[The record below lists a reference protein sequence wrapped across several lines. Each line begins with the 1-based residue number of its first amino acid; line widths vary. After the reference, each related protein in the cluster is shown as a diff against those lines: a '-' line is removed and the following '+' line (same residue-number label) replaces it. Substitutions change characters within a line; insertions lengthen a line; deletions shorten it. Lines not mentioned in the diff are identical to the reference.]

1 MIHNRV
7 AIGSSGFHRI
17 SKRSLF
23 YFLDEAWAMGVRIL
37 DTAPIYGNAE
47 ILIGEYIQSSGNAFN
62 VLTKLGLKDYRELNR
77 GSLVNKLEISLGSL
91 RSNTLH
97 TLFLHSIPHAYI
109 DDELLESLQE
119 LKNGGRVKRIGYS
132 GDNEDLDFA
141 IKSNYFDD
149 FMVSINLLDM
159 SNFAFVEKIST
170 EKMIYVKRPLANA
183 VWKNWYF
190 NKCKFQLY
198 KFLGARR
205 TQDTHNYFFRYQV
218 RRKSLPSSNSTPQ
231 NFLKFV
237 ASIPRD
243 KVIVVGTT
251 DVDHLKSTLSSLH
264 DPDFVDTSYF
274 IENLESWHKD
284 NKYQWRAMR

>member
-1 MIHNRV
+1 MIHNSV

-23 YFLDEAWAMGVRIL
+23 DFLDKAWAMGVRIL

-47 ILIGEYIQSSGNAFN
+47 ILIGEYIQSSGNAFD

-97 TLFLHSIPHAYI
+97 TLFLHSIPHAYMSE
-109 DDELLESLQE
+109 ELLETLQE
-119 LKNGGRVKRIGYS
+119 LKNVGRVKRIGYS

-149 FMVSINLLDM
+149 FMVSMNLLYM
-159 SNFAFVEKIST
+159 SNFAFVEKMSA
-170 EKMIYVKRPLANA
+170 EKMLYVKRPLANA
-183 VWKNWYF
+183 VWKNWRF
-190 NKCKFQLY
+190 NICMFHFY
-198 KFLGARR
+198 KILGARR
-205 TQDTHNYFFRYQV
+205 TQDTHNYFFRYKI
-218 RRKSLPSSNSTPQ
+218 RRKSLPDMNSLPQ
-231 NFLKFV
+231 SFLKFV
-237 ASIPRD
+237 ASIPRN

-251 DVDHLKSTLSSLH
+251 DLDHLRLAISLLNS
-264 DPDFVDTSYF
+264 PNYNNTKYFV
-274 IENLESWHKD
+274 ENLEKWKED
-284 NKYQWRAMR
+284 NKFQWRAMR